1 MDTDEIAPPP
11 RVDDLVAALARQDLD
26 PLSAI
31 ELDARIA
38 ALAAEIARTRR
49 CADVASAQRNAAD
62 ELFKR

>member
-38 ALAAEIARTRR
+38 ALTAEIARTRR
-49 CADVASAQRNAAD
+49 RADVASAQRNAAD